1 MVSVDTWQGKLEPM
15 GPLLAAL
22 RYVPQVPIEEGRGG
36 WHRGA
41 WANDI
46 MFEVLGQ
53 VVSTASYRDSQEAP
67 KSDARSCVEYHVANG
82 ESEMVVRA
90 SKPISSDPSRMIEL
104 LANYGLPYWIAHVVK
119 YHRQIGHETDMAPPI
134 TNPPCQ

>member
-1 MVSVDTWQGKLEPM
+1 
-15 GPLLAAL
+15 
-22 RYVPQVPIEEGRGG
+22 
-36 WHRGA
+36 
-41 WANDI
+41 
-46 MFEVLGQ
+46 MFSRDSQCQHLKAIKKIVNKTFNTKF
-53 VVSTASYRDSQEAP
+53 VHCYHTVFSRDSQEAP

-104 LANYGLPYWIAHVVK
+104 LANYGFPYWIAHVVK